1 MQLSGLGT
9 MSLHETAQATW
20 ADTCKVQAKQ
30 QKSLLPSI
38 FLSSDPPVSMVLTL
52 SSCKG
57 DTVEL
62 TKAHSVP
69 ASGSSGSQSEASFL
83 NLMKGQDLKAGP
95 GLADRHLVPS

>member
-9 MSLHETAQATW
+9 MHLHETAQATW
-20 ADTCKVQAKQ
+20 ADTCKVQAR